1 MSLWLTQQ
9 TNTCLCLGC
18 CVLHMGLLFML
29 IWFCSYVI
37 VVDTTDK
44 HLFILRRLFMLR
56 LLCLTYGVCSYGS
69 AHAFSVD
76 HLMLLL
82 LYYDCLMLLLYYDC
96 LISFCCC
103 YHCIIICCCNYYISI
118 ASSSY
123 VIALGFSVHRV
134 WLAAAGDCCVINHKT
149 VVAVNALSARVTE
162 GVPINNTLYS
172 HAHTRERARAHT
184 HTHTH
189 THTHRVA
196 WETAG

>member
-96 LISFCCC
+96 LISLCCC
-103 YHCIIICCCNYYISI
+103 YHCIIICWCYYYIII

-134 WLAAAGDCCVINHKT
+134 WCHYIHPEDI
-149 VVAVNALSARVTE
+149 
-162 GVPINNTLYS
+162 I
-172 HAHTRERARAHT
+172 
-184 HTHTH
+184 
-189 THTHRVA
+189 
-196 WETAG
+196 